1 MLSMEKQIR
10 ELNEFD
16 PRGSNV
22 LTVFLHTD
30 PLSCEHV
37 EIADQ
42 LERVANALR
51 ADLPPA
57 SRMALDHEVEEV
69 RDYIGSMIT
78 PPAALAVFTC
88 SPRRFFRV
96 LRLPV
101 DIAPAAYWAPWTH
114 VATLL
119 EVETRA
125 VELAQRVP
133 V

>member
-1 MLSMEKQIR
+1 MLSMERQIR

-22 LTVFLHTD
+22 LTVYLNTD
-30 PLSCEHV
+30 PLRFTRV
-37 EIADQ
+37 EIEEQ
-42 LERVANALR
+42 LVRVANALR

-57 SRMALDHEVEEV
+57 SRAALDQEVEEV

-101 DIAPAAYWAPWTH
+101 DVAPAAYWAPWTH

-119 EVETRA
+119 EVELRA
-125 VELAQRVP
+125 TELAQRLP